1 MKNYCIWYVPVIII
15 AAFNE
20 NVSSRLCYTI
30 QWSASAQARS
40 KKNGLGQEANQSS
53 LEPRITWHSERS
65 MSKYALTPNKGL
77 MEDGSA
83 EGTKLGESSSVELF
97 IRIWV
102 RSHLQQEQRWL
113 KESCIAKGP
122 LKPGWQFM
130 KAVNLEHTA
139 QPVGHSTFLEN
150 ILSSW
155 PRWSQPLLG
164 RLGLSESLE
173 SHHL

>member
-1 MKNYCIWYVPVIII
+1 MLLSLLLLLLMKMSLLGSLWLW
-15 AAFNE
+15 
-20 NVSSRLCYTI
+20 LCYTI
-30 QWSASAQARS
+30 QWSAPAQARS
-40 KKNGLGQEANQSS
+40 KKNGLGQDANQSN
-53 LEPRITWHSERS
+53 LEPRITWHSERG

-77 MEDGSA
+77 MVDGSA

-97 IRIWV
+97 IWIWV
-102 RSHLQQEQRWL
+102 KGHLQQEQRWL
-113 KESCIAKGP
+113 KKSCIAKGP

-139 QPVGHSTFLEN
+139 QPVGRSTFLEN

-155 PRWSQPLLG
+155 PSWSQPLLG